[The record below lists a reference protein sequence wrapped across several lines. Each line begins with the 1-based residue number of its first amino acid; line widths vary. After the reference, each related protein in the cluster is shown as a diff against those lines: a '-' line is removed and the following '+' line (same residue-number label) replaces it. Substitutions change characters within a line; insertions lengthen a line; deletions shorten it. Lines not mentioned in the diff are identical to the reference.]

1 MRRPKGIPKPPKKP
15 LVEAPPTPRLVE
27 PEPADSAGPE
37 TPVTP
42 SPAAEKQVV
51 EKSRPKAKRKSTPT
65 KASKAASKTAPKPVE
80 APIKAT
86 QKMVVYVSPETR
98 QRVEATVN
106 ARAAAFQL
114 DFTTLTAVVVAAF
127 DWFFEGD
134 VPLQQA
140 VSKLNRNQAGEPPL
154 QQIDF
159 IGSPRGDGHALR
171 PNPARTTG
179 ADRGCGHRHVV
190 GGAFVGSVIRVS
202 SLSILE

>member
-27 PEPADSAGPE
+27 PDPVDSTEPE
-37 TPVTP
+37 TAVTP
-42 SPAAEKQVV
+42 TPASEKQVV
-51 EKSRPKAKRKSTPT
+51 DKSRPKTKRKSTPT
-65 KASKAASKTAPKPVE
+65 KTSKAAAQAAPKPVV
-80 APIKAT
+80 APIKPT

-134 VPLQQA
+134 IPLQQA
-140 VSKLNRNQAGEPPL
+140 VSKLNRNQAGEPPYSKSISL
-154 QQIDF
+154 EAPVDMASRFAQI
-159 IGSPRGDGHALR
+159 PRGQRARIADAVIATWLAEHLSAL
-171 PNPARTTG
+171 
-179 ADRGCGHRHVV
+179 
-190 GGAFVGSVIRVS
+190 
-202 SLSILE
+202 